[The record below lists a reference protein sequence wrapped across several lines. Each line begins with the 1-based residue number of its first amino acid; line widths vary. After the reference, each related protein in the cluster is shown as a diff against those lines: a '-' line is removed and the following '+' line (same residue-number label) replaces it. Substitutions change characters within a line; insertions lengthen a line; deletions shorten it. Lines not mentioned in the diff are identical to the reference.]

1 VAIAGLVP
9 VGGGLLGVVTGPR
22 LAEATAFAGSVSQDS
37 HFRYLSGLLLGIG
50 LAFWA
55 MVPRIAAH
63 GTAFR
68 LLAAIVVTGGLARLL
83 ALVLHGPP
91 DAPMLFALGME
102 LGVTPLLCL
111 WQWRIAAPAR

>member
-1 VAIAGLVP
+1 MAIAGLVP

-55 MVPRIAAH
+55 MVPRIA
-63 GTAFR
+63 FR
-68 LLAAIVVTGGLARLL
+68 LLAAIVVTGGVARLL